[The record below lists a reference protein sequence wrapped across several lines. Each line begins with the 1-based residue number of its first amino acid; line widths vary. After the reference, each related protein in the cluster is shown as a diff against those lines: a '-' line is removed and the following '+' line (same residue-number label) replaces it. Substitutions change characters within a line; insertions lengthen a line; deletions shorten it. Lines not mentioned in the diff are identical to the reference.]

1 MFDIGAAHPQSCCS
15 LFHSRVVTTRYRRR
29 SLERKKHR
37 TYIFTSNS
45 GDFMKNNVFALAAL
59 AALASIATTAQAQS
73 SVTVYGVIDTSLT
86 YTSKVGANNG
96 SRFSIDSGDLAT
108 SRIGFKGTEDLG
120 GGLSAIFNL
129 ENGFNADNGGLG
141 TANVLFD
148 RKSVVGLSGAFGT
161 VTIGR
166 QTDYLEDI
174 GSKYTSVQTFGG
186 NGVKGGH
193 FNNLD
198 RTAGGARTDNS
209 VRYDTANLSGF
220 TGSLFYGFGEV
231 AGKTSAGQ
239 SFGVAGNYA
248 NGPFG
253 IGAAYYQSKLAA
265 DALPARAGDTNLKT
279 FTIGTSYQA
288 GPAKLYAAWSQS
300 KQPVAAAVAST
311 GLVNITTATKAN
323 IFDVGVDYSLTSNF
337 HLLGS
342 VIYDRANINRVTT
355 GKTKVSTTQ
364 LNVGVDYYLSKR
376 TDIYAMYTNQRA
388 SDTINPG
395 VVNAAYSSSPAD
407 DSSQNVVRL
416 GLRHKF

>member
-1 MFDIGAAHPQSCCS
+1 M
-15 LFHSRVVTTRYRRR
+15 
-29 SLERKKHR
+29 KK
-37 TYIFTSNS
+37 S
-45 GDFMKNNVFALAAL
+45 VFALAAL
-59 AALASIATTAQAQS
+59 SAVAATSTFTTITAHAQS
-73 SVTVYGVIDTSLT
+73 SVTVYGIIDTSLT
-86 YTSKVGANNG
+86 YTSKVGANNS
-96 SRFSIDSGDLAT
+96 SRFSIDSGDMAT
-108 SRIGFKGTEDLG
+108 SRIGFKGGEDLG

-129 ENGFNADNGGLG
+129 ENGFNADTGGLG
-141 TANVLFD
+141 TANTLFD
-148 RKSVVGLSGAFGT
+148 RKSVVGLSGGFGT

-174 GSKYTSVQTFGG
+174 GSKYTSVQTFGA

-198 RTAGGARTDNS
+198 RVAGGARTDNS

-239 SFGVAGNYA
+239 ALGFAGNYS

-253 IGAAYYQSKLAA
+253 IGAGYYQSKLAA

-279 FTIGTSYQA
+279 FTIGASYQA

-300 KQPVAAAVAST
+300 KQPAAAAVAAT
-311 GLVNITTATKAN
+311 GLVQIVTATKAN
-323 IFDVGVDYSLTSNF
+323 IFDVGVDYALTGNL

-376 TDIYAMYTNQRA
+376 TDVYALYTNQRA
-388 SDTINPG
+388 NDAINPG

-416 GLRHKF
+416 GLRHRF